1 MHDPVSHGEAA
12 RAASES
18 HTSHV
23 RTPHEPSVP
32 ITPVLGLKSAEL
44 RAALLLSA
52 RLGTGVMQLL
62 CVTRADTAGPN
73 TVLSVTTITN
83 NCHHHLETVPW
94 TLCVQE
100 GHFIFLILTGF
111 FFFSILKFKDT
122 FH

>member
-1 MHDPVSHGEAA
+1 MRDPVSHGEAA

-18 HTSHV
+18 RTSHV
-23 RTPHEPSVP
+23 RTPHEPSEPSVP

-73 TVLSVTTITN
+73 TVLSVTTIMN

-111 FFFSILKFKDT
+111 FFFSYFKI
-122 FH
+122 